1 MIFCDGNS
9 RNLSNAIYCK
19 HINYPLFERDQLDW
33 ATYWMYW
40 LSIKEEM
47 SPEGSRLE
55 SWISVVV
62 VKLLIR
68 PCFNW
73 ARISSVWR
81 LIPCLWTGGSCT
93 SGLYSGSGKASSS
106 SFVMTAMFMA
116 IKFTHSLLLLILWVI
131 VLELVTAWAA
141 LPLEDSASQSL
152 TPSRIFV
159 MLTLDRV
166 CWLTLPLNQLE
177 VNDCISVKNNIK
189 IDLMFD
195 PTYWVFNIGYV
206 INMSA

>member
-68 PCFNW
+68 PCFIW
-73 ARISSVWR
+73 ARISSVWS
-81 LIPCLWTGGSCT
+81 LLPCLWTGGSCT
-93 SGLYSGSGKASSS
+93 SGLYSGPGKASSS
-106 SFVMTAMFMA
+106 SFVMTTMFMA
-116 IKFTHSLLLLILWVI
+116 IKFTHSLLLLI
-131 VLELVTAWAA
+131 ETAGTANSATWRFSSAK
-141 LPLEDSASQSL
+141 LPVNIKNENHFKLFLPFVPRGSASFGNL
-152 TPSRIFV
+152 A
-159 MLTLDRV
+159 TLNR
-166 CWLTLPLNQLE
+166 
-177 VNDCISVKNNIK
+177 
-189 IDLMFD
+189 
-195 PTYWVFNIGYV
+195 
-206 INMSA
+206 